1 LKGLVMKEY
10 QVVGVRLPPDEFEQ
24 LERLMEARGC
34 SKSEAMRLALSF
46 GIPLALQA
54 TGVNVRRFA
63 TALEFLVASMGII
76 IRREHPDHEAEVR
89 ELVLERLEEFHA

>member
-1 LKGLVMKEY
+1 MKDY
-10 QVVGVRLPPDEFEQ
+10 PNHCVRLNPSETEQ
-24 LERLMEARGC
+24 LERLMKARDC
-34 SKSEAMRLALSF
+34 SKAEAMRIALSYGVPLALS
-46 GIPLALQA
+46 A

-63 TALEFLVASMGII
+63 TAVEFLVASMGII